1 MAGSGGFVR
10 VFAAKL
16 GDEGLRNTD
25 QPGRLLPSGD
35 EAGTSPEDRPF
46 RPDVQGLRAIA
57 VLLVVL
63 FHAGVPGISGGYIGV
78 DVFFVIS
85 GFVITGVLLRERTAR
100 GRTSLRRFY
109 ARRARRILPAA
120 TLVIIVTVAAAFHFL
135 GPLIGHETA
144 VDGKWAAVFLANFHF
159 AASQTNYLASQQPP
173 SALQNYWSLAVEEQ
187 FYILYPAI
195 FLVTASVFRRSPLRR
210 RLAAVLVIIITA
222 SYAYSIILTSS
233 NAANAFFSPLTRA
246 WELAVGGLIAI
257 AGHNLRRMP
266 QALAALVSW
275 LGLAAIVVA
284 GVTLTSA
291 TVYPGALVAVPV
303 VGAVFV
309 IAAGAAEP
317 AWGVERLLRQRPFQI
332 LGLISYSLYL
342 WHWPVL
348 VIAAQYRGT
357 TSLPVWD
364 NVLLLVIAAVAAA
377 ATYRLLENPLRHAK
391 SLVGRPLASVALG
404 LCLVGA
410 TLAVTTVEERRPT
423 VNLGSL
429 ATATTGSSCTPS
441 PQVVSH
447 LRSTYLS
454 GHPDSGKPFGVAD
467 ESVVVIGDSTSC
479 TLLPGLAA
487 VGPTYGMQFHSGA
500 VVGCGIVSGQL
511 APLYEDGQNVSAY
524 TAKCQAAA
532 DHDEYS
538 AIERYDPRI
547 VVWASTVERSSFAVH
562 GAGSQVLVSGSPQW
576 HAVMLR
582 RMNGRVDSLLATGA
596 KVILVLEPAAVHQN
610 PGIDSNDM
618 AYQRMNALLGE
629 VAAQHPDQV
638 GVVNL
643 QPRVCPSG
651 PPCPYVVP
659 GFNPTLSRGGHKF
672 ACGAVMSP
680 VPCDRTLRPL
690 DGLHYTP
697 PGSLWVARWLVPRIS
712 AVAKGLL
719 SHR

>member
-1 MAGSGGFVR
+1 
-10 VFAAKL
+10 
-16 GDEGLRNTD
+16 
-25 QPGRLLPSGD
+25 LPSGD
-35 EAGTSPEDRPF
+35 EAGTSPEDRSF
-46 RPDVQGLRAIA
+46 RPDVAGLRAIA

-85 GFVITGVLLRERTAR
+85 GFVITGVLLRERAER
-100 GRTSLRRFY
+100 DSTSLRRFY

-120 TLVIIVTVAAAFHFL
+120 TLVIIVTVVAAFHFL
-135 GPLIGHETA
+135 GPLTGHETA
-144 VDGKWAAVFLANFHF
+144 VDGQWAAVFLANFHF

-187 FYILYPAI
+187 FYIVYPTI
-195 FLVTASVFRRSPLRR
+195 FLVTAGVFRRSPLRH
-210 RLAAVLVIIITA
+210 RLVAVLVVIIVA
-222 SYAYSIILTSS
+222 SYAYSIVFTSA
-233 NAANAFFSPLTRA
+233 NAASAFFSPLTRA
-246 WELAVGGLIAI
+246 WELAVGGLVAVS
-257 AGHNLRRMP
+257 GHKLRGMP
-266 QALAALVSW
+266 QAWAALVSW
-275 LGLAAIVVA
+275 LGLGAIVVA
-284 GVTLTSA
+284 SMTLTSA

-303 VGAVFV
+303 VGAAFV

-317 AWGVERLLRQRPFQI
+317 TWGVERLLRQRPFQI

-342 WHWPVL
+342 WHWPIL

-364 NVLLLVIAAVAAA
+364 NVLLLLIATVAAA
-377 ATYRLLENPLRHAK
+377 ATYRLLENPVRHAK
-391 SLVGRPLASVALG
+391 SLVGRPVGSVVLG

-423 VNLGSL
+423 VNLGSI
-429 ATATTGSSCTPS
+429 ATATTGSSCTASPS
-441 PQVVSH
+441 VVSH
-447 LRSTYLS
+447 LMSTYSSRHQGSLN
-454 GHPDSGKPFGVAD
+454 PFGVAD
-467 ESVVVIGDSTSC
+467 QSVVVIGDSTSC

-487 VGPTYGMQFHSGA
+487 VGPTFGLQFHSGA

-511 APLYEDGQNVSAY
+511 APLYADGQNFTAY
-524 TAKCQAAA
+524 TAKCQSDAE
-532 DHDEYS
+532 HDEYS

-547 VVWASTVERSSFAVH
+547 VVWGSTDERSSFVVH

-596 KVILVLEPAAVHQN
+596 KVILVLEPPAVHQN
-610 PGIDSNDM
+610 PGIDSDDM
-618 AYQRMNALLGE
+618 EYERMNALLRE

-659 GFNPTLSRGGHKF
+659 GFNSTPSRGGQKF

-680 VPCDRTLRPL
+680 VPCDQTLRPL

-697 PGSLWVARWLVPRIS
+697 AGSLWVAEWLVPRIA
-712 AVAKGLL
+712 AVAKGLS